1 MEPSTPARSMRPL
14 KFSLG
19 RWCQFGD
26 ESANTTRP
34 HGNYYATTRIQLS
47 FRCGPSIWCRRLHLS
62 MPGGPVF
69 RELSKKK
76 ASRLGAAEALTG
88 LWLCAL
94 SAPAWSAP
102 TSFTQGDVVV
112 YEVGTSGGSTPSSTS
127 GPVSLVDYS
136 TLGTPSGF
144 SAALPTTDS
153 SPNHAL
159 TDSGSAT
166 YDGELT
172 LSGDGTALIATGY
185 EAPSGTTKIT
195 SAKSTPRTVAV
206 VPASGVPDTS
216 TALSDATT
224 EGDNFRSATSVSGA
238 SLYTG
243 DGKGIGLASDGA
255 TTTAYLNA
263 DNVHE
268 VQIVGNQ
275 LYVST
280 TTAIDQVG
288 TGLPTAASPT
298 QTPLVATPPA
308 NFEPAQF
315 ALVTIGAGSTPNTLY
330 VADTGNNAIEKYSLV
345 SGVWTLTGSV
355 AAPLV
360 TGLTASVTVGVAS
373 IFATDA
379 TSTSGSFNNLLVGV
393 TDTSGFDG
401 SLSGAAVS
409 TLVTA
414 PTGVSFKGVAFAP
427 APSTPP
433 AQTPE
438 VGSILLLPLSAAPS
452 AVVSSSCAA
461 AAARWPSPLDSLS
474 GAGLTRVVHPWPG
487 ERQKK

>member
-1 MEPSTPARSMRPL
+1 
-14 KFSLG
+14 
-19 RWCQFGD
+19 
-26 ESANTTRP
+26 
-34 HGNYYATTRIQLS
+34 
-47 FRCGPSIWCRRLHLS
+47 
-62 MPGGPVF
+62 VF
-69 RELSKKK
+69 RQLPKKK
-76 ASRLGAAEALTG
+76 VSRIGAVGAMSG
-88 LWLCAL
+88 LWLFAL

-102 TSFTQGDVVV
+102 TSFTPGDLVV
-112 YEVGTSGGSTPSSTS
+112 YEVGTSGGAAPSSTS

-136 TLGTPSGF
+136 TGGVPSGF
-144 SAALPTTDS
+144 IAALPTVDS

-172 LSGDGTALIATGY
+172 LSSDGTALIATGY
-185 EAPSGTTKIT
+185 DAPSGTAKIT

-206 VPASGVPDTS
+206 VPASGVADTS

-224 EGDNFRSATSVSGA
+224 EGNNFRSATSVSGA

-243 DGKGIGLASDGA
+243 DGNGIGLANDGA
-255 TTTAYLNA
+255 TSASYLDA

-268 VQIVGNQ
+268 VQIVDNQ

-298 QTPLVATPPA
+298 ETPLIATPPA

-315 ALVTIGAGSTPNTLY
+315 ALVTIGSGSTPNTLY
-330 VADTGNNAIEKYSLV
+330 VADTGNNAIEKFSLV
-345 SGVWTLTGSV
+345 SGVWSLTGSV

-360 TGLTASVTVGVAS
+360 TGLTASVTSGVAN

-379 TSTSGSFNNLLVGV
+379 SSTTGSFNNLLVGI
-393 TDTSGFDG
+393 TDSSGFDG
-401 SLSGAAVS
+401 SLAGATVS

-414 PTGVSFKGVAFAP
+414 PTGVSFKGLAFAP
-427 APSTPP
+427 VPSTPP
-433 AQTPE
+433 AATPE
-438 VGSILLLPLSAAPS
+438 VGSILLLPLCATALGGG
-452 AVVSSSCAA
+452 VVVLRRRRSVA
-461 AAARWPSPLDSLS
+461 
-474 GAGLTRVVHPWPG
+474 
-487 ERQKK
+487 

>member
-1 MEPSTPARSMRPL
+1 
-14 KFSLG
+14 
-19 RWCQFGD
+19 
-26 ESANTTRP
+26 
-34 HGNYYATTRIQLS
+34 
-47 FRCGPSIWCRRLHLS
+47 
-62 MPGGPVF
+62 VF
-69 RELSKKK
+69 RELQKKR
-76 ASRLGAAEALTG
+76 ASRIGAVGAMTG
-88 LWLCAL
+88 LWMCAL

-112 YEVGTSGGSTPSSTS
+112 YEVGTAGGAAPSSTS

-136 TLGTPSGF
+136 TGGTPSGF
-144 SAALPTTDS
+144 SAALPTVDNA
-153 SPNHAL
+153 PAHAL
-159 TDSGSAT
+159 TESGSAT

-185 EAPSGTTKIT
+185 DAPSGTTKIT
-195 SAKSTPRTVAV
+195 SAKTTPRTVAV

-216 TALSDATT
+216 TALSDLTT

-238 SLYTG
+238 SLYSG

-255 TTTAYLNA
+255 TSASYLDA

-288 TGLPTAASPT
+288 TGLPTTAGPTESPLIT
-298 QTPLVATPPA
+298 TPPA
-308 NFEPAQF
+308 SFEPAQF
-315 ALVTIGAGSTPNTLY
+315 ALVTIGSGSTANTLY
-330 VADTGNNAIEKYSLV
+330 VADTGNNAIEKFSLV

-360 TGLTASVTVGVAS
+360 TGLTASVTGGVAH

-379 TSTSGSFNNLLVGV
+379 TSTSGSFNNLLVGLS
-393 TDTSGFDG
+393 DSSGFGG
-401 SLSGAAVS
+401 SLTGATVS
-409 TLVTA
+409 TLATA

-438 VGSILLLPLSAAPS
+438 VGAILLLPL
-452 AVVSSSCAA
+452 CAA
-461 AAARWPSPLDSLS
+461 AFGG
-474 GAGLTRVVHPWPG
+474 GAVVLRRRRHSAV
-487 ERQKK
+487 